1 MDTDFRVG
9 ADVACSDGPAG
20 KLRQLVVDPA
30 ADSVTHLVVESQQ
43 HFGIPVLV
51 PRDKVARADQDQ
63 VTLSCTQAELQQ
75 MDPFERVMTPGAQIQ
90 PGIVGTA
97 APSLFPAPGLGITP
111 MEGPAGPVSASAP
124 MMPMMEEVVPQ
135 GEVVIGHDSLVQ
147 ASDGDVGRVEDLVTD
162 PGTGRLTHLVVR
174 SGHLWAKH
182 TFHLPATAVASVEED
197 RVHLRLTQAEVE
209 SVAREQQATDDDRAD
224 DRR

>member
-1 MDTDFRVG
+1 LDTDFRVG

-30 ADSVTHLVVESQQ
+30 ADSVTHLVVESQE

-51 PRDKVARADQDQ
+51 PRDKVATADEDH
-63 VTLSCTQAELQQ
+63 VTLTCTQAELHL
-75 MDPFERVMTPGAQIQ
+75 MDPFEEVMTPGAQIQ
-90 PGIVGTA
+90 PGIVGVA
-97 APSLFPAPGLGITP
+97 SPSLFPAPGLGLTP

-124 MMPMMEEVVPQ
+124 MMPMIEEVVPQ
-135 GEVVIGHDSLVQ
+135 GEVVIGRDSAVQ
-147 ASDGDVGRVEDLVTD
+147 ARDGDVGRVDDLVTD

-182 TFHLPATAVASVEED
+182 TFRLPASAVASVKED
-197 RVHLRLTQAEVE
+197 TVHLRLTQAEVE
-209 SVAREQQATDDDRAD
+209 AIANSDDEARE
-224 DRR
+224 